1 MIKEKGWFLLENNG
15 NQVESKSP
23 FTARSI
29 VLSLIFGLFML
40 FAQTAM
46 RSAGGYSWT
55 GEAALVVLA
64 ISYAI
69 STIKGNPLSIGEMGV
84 IFGSI
89 EVITV
94 LFIGWQYILPSW
106 AIAGLSRDFP
116 LKGILPEFLVPRN
129 PEALRSL
136 LLGGNLN
143 WTAWIGPL
151 LYVVLFAIILSI
163 FSYLNIIP
171 FRKFYLNKERLIFPV
186 ATVSASFSRLI
197 KERRKGLRWLWL
209 GLLAGFSISLFQ
221 RGHLLQA
228 MWQDFPAADLRIDL
242 TPMLQHWFPGGAF
255 GMDTST
261 QITPDLFAWAF
272 LIPIE
277 IQVSTWATAIVA
289 YLLVPPILVRM
300 GLLPYESGRDFA
312 FYTSN
317 AAVNGPLP
325 WYHISTGLYLA
336 VGVIPLILGYKYIK
350 DSWKN
355 WEDEPITR
363 RWLVIG
369 WLLTFAASI
378 SLIAVLGVNPMIA
391 LVLVLMHL
399 LYWHGYVWTLGMGN
413 WIIPV
418 DLGIR
423 GVLDNLFFST
433 GMFQRASP
441 DAFFSGAASA
451 MMTDT
456 VSAQPTASAE
466 SFKYSQSIGMRARE
480 MFKAQ
485 IIGLLFGA
493 IIGGLLL
500 LLSFHIWGAA
510 NKPLEINTPVYPNEG
525 LLSVMG
531 NLAGWKVDYFLEGII
546 IGGLVFL
553 LRGVIPWI
561 GISAVGVLFGLLIP
575 QYALLYMI
583 SSLSRYIAKRR
594 GGERFFNYV
603 AVPFVAG
610 FAIGGVLDIMETSI
624 VNVIKSSPLEPL
636 SSFIGVL
643 LILAVFLPALRAYL
657 SSKEVITGDPDIHS
671 LGD

>member
-1 MIKEKGWFLLENNG
+1 MKNAESQEG
-15 NQVESKSP
+15 SKSP
-23 FTARSI
+23 FTVRS
-29 VLSLIFGLFML
+29 VTLSFLFGLFML

-64 ISYAI
+64 ISYAL

-84 IFGSI
+84 IFGSV

-116 LKGILPEFLVPRN
+116 LRGILPSFLVPKN

-143 WTAWIGPL
+143 WMVWVGPL
-151 LYVVLFAIILSI
+151 TYVVIFAIILSI

-171 FRKFYLNKERLIFPV
+171 FRKFYMNKEKLIFPV
-186 ATVSASFSRLI
+186 ATVSASFSKLI

-228 MWQDFPAADLRIDL
+228 IWQEFPTADLRVDF
-242 TPMLQHWFPGGAF
+242 TPMLQHYFPGGAF
-255 GMDTST
+255 GMDTGT

-277 IQVSTWATAIVA
+277 IQISTWATAIVA

-317 AAVNGPLP
+317 AAVNGPVP

-336 VGVIPLILGYKYIK
+336 VGIIPLILGYKYIK

-369 WLLTFAASI
+369 WLLTFTASI
-378 SLIAVLGVNPMIA
+378 SLIAVLGVNPIIA
-391 LVLVLMHL
+391 LVLVSMHV

-413 WIIPV
+413 WIIPM

-423 GVLDNLFFST
+423 GVLDNVFFST
-433 GMFQRASP
+433 GMFHRSSS

-451 MMTDT
+451 MVTDT

-466 SFKYSQSIGMRARE
+466 SFRYSQSIGMKARE

-485 IIGLLFGA
+485 LIGLLFGA
-493 IIGGLLL
+493 IVGGLLL
-500 LLSFHIWGAA
+500 LVSFHIWGAA
-510 NKPLEINTPVYPNEG
+510 KKPLEINTPIYPNEG

-531 NLAGWKVDYFLEGII
+531 NLAGWKVDYFLEGLI
-546 IGGLVFL
+546 IGGFVFL
-553 LRGVIPWI
+553 LRGIIPWI
-561 GISAVGVLFGLLIP
+561 SISAVGVLFGVLIP
-575 QYALLYMI
+575 QYAILYII
-583 SSLSRYIAKRR
+583 SSILRYLTKRY
-594 GGERFFNYV
+594 GGDNFFNYV
-603 AVPFVAG
+603 AVPSIAG

-624 VNVIKSSPLEPL
+624 IDVVKSSPLEPV
-636 SSFIGVL
+636 SGVIGFILMLAVL
-643 LILAVFLPALRAYL
+643 LPTLKAYV
-657 SSKEVITGDPDIHS
+657 SSKEAIVDDSNIHS
-671 LGD
+671 FGN

>member
-1 MIKEKGWFLLENNG
+1 MENSEGQEK
-15 NQVESKSP
+15 SKSP
-23 FTARSI
+23 FTVRSI
-29 VLSLIFGLFML
+29 TLSFLFGLFML

-64 ISYAI
+64 ISYAL
-69 STIKGNPLSIGEMGV
+69 STIKGNPLSIREMGV

-106 AIAGLSRDFP
+106 AIAGLARDFP
-116 LKGILPEFLVPRN
+116 LKGILPSFLVPKS

-136 LLGGNLN
+136 LLGGNIN
-143 WTAWIGPL
+143 WMAWIGPL
-151 LYVVLFAIILSI
+151 TYVILFAIILSV

-171 FRKFYLNKERLIFPV
+171 FRKFYLNKEKLIFPV

-197 KERRKGLRWLWL
+197 KERKKGLKWLWL

-228 MWQDFPAADLRIDL
+228 MWQGFPAADLRMDL
-242 TPMLQHWFPGGAF
+242 TPMLQHYFPGGAF
-255 GMDTST
+255 GMDTGT

-277 IQVSTWATAIVA
+277 IQISTWATAIVA

-300 GLLPYESGRDFA
+300 GLLQYESGRDFA

-336 VGVIPLILGYKYIK
+336 VGIIPLILGYKYIK
-350 DSWKN
+350 DSWKS

-378 SLIAVLGVNPMIA
+378 SLIAVLGVNPIIA
-391 LVLVLMHL
+391 LVLVSMHV

-413 WIIPV
+413 WIIPM

-423 GVLDNLFFST
+423 GILDNVFFST
-433 GMFQRASP
+433 GMFHRASS

-451 MMTDT
+451 MVTDT
-456 VSAQPTASAE
+456 ASAQPTASAE

-485 IIGLLFGA
+485 LIGLLFGA
-493 IIGGLLL
+493 IVGGLLL
-500 LLSFHIWGAA
+500 LVSFHIWGAA
-510 NKPLEINTPVYPNEG
+510 NKPLEINTPIYPNEG

-531 NLAGWKVDYFLEGII
+531 NLAGWKIDYFLEGLV
-546 IGGLVFL
+546 IGGFVFL
-553 LRGVIPWI
+553 LRGIIPWI
-561 GISAVGVLFGLLIP
+561 SISAVGVLFGLLIP
-575 QYALLYMI
+575 QYAILYMI
-583 SSLSRYIAKRR
+583 SSVLRYLTKRY
-594 GGERFFNYV
+594 GGDGFFNYV

-624 VNVIKSSPLEPL
+624 VNVVKSSPLEPA
-636 SSFIGVL
+636 SSIIGFIL
-643 LILAVFLPALRAYL
+643 MLAVLLPALKAYI
-657 SSKEVITGDPDIHS
+657 SSKEVVTNDPNIHS
-671 LGD
+671 LGN